1 MPPWRLW
8 PRCSAPWRRPLPR
21 RTCCRSGCRRYSGQA
36 GRWRR
41 PWTAPRCH
49 GGYGSRPPP
58 AASADPQVSIL
69 GLLEQPL
76 SFGSASVFA
85 LDSTWVPG
93 TALPQQRQQLALD
106 RELAESDAVHC
117 CLCAGRAACCVGR
130 PHPHLGCSFRC
141 RNTTTGPVPRHHL
154 CDPCTGALPDIWRRH
169 AGCLAWQQGCATAA
183 APHHCRPVPDARVP
197 GACRGGGHAVPGAA
211 AATRAPRR
219 AGHAAG
225 GASGALP
232 PRRPAGAP
240 PARSRTPPWEWVRRC
255 GAPPRCQG
263 GCWAAAAGEA
273 SHQEAL
279 RRRAVGSGGALSPL
293 SPLPAQ
299 VLLRA
304 PPEFRPELRKR
315 RVRHRFQGSRISCVL
330 GWRGAPD
337 QLRVGLARGIRSAAC
352 WDEE

>member
-58 AASADPQVSIL
+58 AVSADPQVSIL

-255 GAPPRCQG
+255 GRTPPLSGRVLG
-263 GCWAAAAGEA
+263 GGGWGGVPSGGSEKAGSGE
-273 SHQEAL
+273 
-279 RRRAVGSGGALSPL
+279 RRRPFATVPAACPGPVACPAGIPAGTPEAACKTSISG
-293 SPLPAQ
+293 
-299 VLLRA
+299 
-304 PPEFRPELRKR
+304 E
-315 RVRHRFQGSRISCVL
+315 
-330 GWRGAPD
+330 PD
-337 QLRVGLARGIRSAAC
+337 QLRTGLERGPGSAAC
-352 WDEE
+352 WAGEGN

>member
-117 CLCAGRAACCVGR
+117 CLCAGRAACCG
-130 PHPHLGCSFRC
+130 G
-141 RNTTTGPVPRHHL
+141 
-154 CDPCTGALPDIWRRH
+154 
-169 AGCLAWQQGCATAA
+169 AA
-183 APHHCRPVPDARVP
+183 ASSPRLLFSLSEHHH
-197 GACRGGGHAVPGAA
+197 GPGAA
-211 AATRAPRR
+211 AP
-219 AGHAAG
+219 
-225 GASGALP
+225 SL
-232 PRRPAGAP
+232 RPL
-240 PARSRTPPWEWVRRC
+240 
-255 GAPPRCQG
+255 
-263 GCWAAAAGEA
+263 
-273 SHQEAL
+273 H
-279 RRRAVGSGGALSPL
+279 GSIA
-293 SPLPAQ
+293 
-299 VLLRA
+299 
-304 PPEFRPELRKR
+304 
-315 RVRHRFQGSRISCVL
+315 
-330 GWRGAPD
+330 
-337 QLRVGLARGIRSAAC
+337 
-352 WDEE
+352 